1 MLEISGDDI
10 AALSDADLRSLI
22 GLLCEADYRLAR
34 LPTRDIQWGGHQNA
48 PDGGLDVTVRS
59 EVDPPSNSFV
69 PRRVSGFQVKK
80 PDMPRSEIL
89 KEMRPDGALRE
100 EIKTL
105 VAEGGAY
112 IIVSANGSTSD
123 SALKARLKA
132 MREAVADQEEPD
144 RLPE

>member
-1 MLEISGDDI
+1 
-10 AALSDADLRSLI
+10 
-22 GLLCEADYRLAR
+22 
-34 LPTRDIQWGGHQNA
+34 
-48 PDGGLDVTVRS
+48 
-59 EVDPPSNSFV
+59 
-69 PRRVSGFQVKK
+69 VSGFQVKK